1 MPYNPIKMV
10 KLVQQLAD
18 NVIRLRGLYQDI
30 PAPPIVEM
38 VIERDCALAFAVA
51 IDANDAVTQLN
62 Q

>member
-38 VIERDCALAFAVA
+38 VIERDCSLAFALA
-51 IDANDAVTQLN
+51 TDANDAVTQLN